1 MMLGDIL
8 TGLADDAQATEL
20 IIGLDDLQLLSGV
33 RTRAECEGVDLA
45 SFARKAVLRYATQAS
60 DEEWITLMGLIGR
73 TDDPARHLPSPRLRV
88 CASRRGAGGGRRHAV
103 RHASATLRAATEGLS
118 PAYFAMVMAT
128 GIVSIA
134 AFTLGITGIDIA
146 LFAINI
152 AAYVVL
158 MALTVLRIIWF
169 PRALLSDLAD
179 HQRGLGFFTIVAGS
193 GVLGSQFVL
202 IAGNYGI
209 ALALWIVA
217 LILWVVFIYG
227 IFAVLSVKENKPSLA
242 DGINGGWL
250 LAVVSTQS
258 IAVLGAL
265 IAAHW
270 PQPYR
275 LELNFLAL
283 SMWLWGGMLY
293 IWMIALIF
301 YRYTFFEFSPG
312 DLSPPYWI
320 NMGAMAIS
328 TFAGSLLIINTP
340 DAPYLRSLL
349 PFLKGFTVFYWATG
363 TWWIPMLLVLGVWRY
378 VIKRFPFSYDPQY
391 WGAVFPLGM
400 YTVATSQM
408 ARAMNLPFLHVI
420 PSCFVYVALLSWLVT
435 FAGLLGAIGLGLT
448 RAASQRD
455 GAGR

>member
-1 MMLGDIL
+1 MTTTDSRGFDQLV
-8 TGLADDAQATEL
+8 GLRSVTKE
-20 IIGLDDLQLLSGV
+20 
-33 RTRAECEGVDLA
+33 
-45 SFARKAVLRYATQAS
+45 
-60 DEEWITLMGLIGR
+60 
-73 TDDPARHLPSPRLRV
+73 
-88 CASRRGAGGGRRHAV
+88 
-103 RHASATLRAATEGLS
+103 LS

-134 AFTLGITGIDIA
+134 AFMLGMVPVALA
-146 LFAINI
+146 LFGVNI
-152 AAYVVL
+152 VAYIL
-158 MALTVLRIIWF
+158 LGLLTILRLVWF
-169 PRALLSDLAD
+169 PRAFFSDLVD
-179 HQRGLGFFTIVAGS
+179 HQRGPGFLTFVAGS
-193 GVLGSQFVL
+193 CVLGSQFIL
-202 IAGNYGI
+202 IADNYNV
-209 ALALWIVA
+209 ALALWILA
-217 LILWVVFIYG
+217 TILWILLIYG
-227 IFAVLSVKENKPSLA
+227 IFAALSVKEHKPTLA
-242 DGINGGWL
+242 EGINGGWL

-301 YRYTFFEFSPG
+301 YRYTFFDFAPG

-328 TFAGSLLIINTP
+328 TLAGSLLIINAP
-340 DAPYLRSLL
+340 DAPYIHSLL

-363 TWWIPMLLVLGVWRY
+363 SWWIPMLVVLGLWRY
-378 VIKRFPFSYDPQY
+378 VVKRFPLHYDPLY

-408 ARAMNLPFLHVI
+408 ARAMDLDFLQVI
-420 PSCFVYVALLSWLVT
+420 PRYFVYVAI
-435 FAGLLGAIGLGLT
+435 FAWTVIFIGLVNTIGRSLMEWT
-448 RAASQRD
+448 NSRRKPSRPKAERSQKGD
-455 GAGR
+455 